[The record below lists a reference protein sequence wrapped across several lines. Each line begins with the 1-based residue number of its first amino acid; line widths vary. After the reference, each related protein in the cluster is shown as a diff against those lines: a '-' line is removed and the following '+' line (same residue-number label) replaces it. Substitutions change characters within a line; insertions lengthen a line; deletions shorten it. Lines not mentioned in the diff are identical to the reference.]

1 MPDFQAELQ
10 RSASAAHRRTTEPQ
24 PSADGG
30 AQLHPLVRLQNQVGN
45 AQVAR
50 LLAQRQEAPDDEEL
64 QAKHDPGLLQR
75 EVPEEEEELQAKHD
89 PGLLQRGTPEEEE
102 EEELQAKH
110 DPSLISR
117 QAAPAIGL
125 EGGPVGDDIARRIDA
140 VRGAGAGLSE
150 ATRNQM
156 EPALGADFSGVRVHQ
171 DPESDALARSM
182 TAKAFTTGSDIFLR
196 QDANASDSSLI
207 AHELTHVV
215 QQATPGAGGG
225 GGSGMTVGAAGDP
238 LEHEADSMAQGVVSG
253 AVAQRRIEE
262 GHPSPG

>member
-10 RSASAAHRRTTEPQ
+10 RSAAAARRRSTDHE

-30 AQLHPLVRLQNQVGN
+30 AQPHPLVRLQSQLGN

-50 LLAQRQEAPDDEEL
+50 LLAQRQEVPDEEEL

-75 EVPEEEEELQAKHD
+75 EEVPDEEDELQAKHD
-89 PGLLQRGTPEEEE
+89 PGLLQREAPEEE

-110 DPSLISR
+110 DPTVISR
-117 QAAPAIGL
+117 QAEPVIGL
-125 EGGPVGDDIARRIDA
+125 EGGPVGDDVAGRIDA
-140 VRGAGAGLSE
+140 ARGAGSGLSE

-156 EPALGADFSGVRVHQ
+156 EPAFGADFSGVRLHQ
-171 DPESDALARSM
+171 DSESDALARSM
-182 TAKAFTTGSDIFLR
+182 TAKAFTTGADIFLR
-196 QDANASDSSLI
+196 QDASAGDSSLL

-215 QQATPGAGGG
+215 QQGSPGAGGD

-253 AVAQRRIEE
+253 AGPQRRIDEAR
-262 GHPSPG
+262 PSPG

>member
-10 RSASAAHRRTTEPQ
+10 RNAAAARRR
-24 PSADGG
+24 SADHKPPADSG
-30 AQLHPLVRLQNQVGN
+30 AQPHPLVRLQNQIGN

-50 LLAQRQEAPDDEEL
+50 LLLQREEAPDEEEL

-75 EVPEEEEELQAKHD
+75 EAPEEEDEELQAKHD
-89 PGLLQRGTPEEEE
+89 P
-102 EEELQAKH
+102 A
-110 DPSLISR
+110 LISR
-117 QAAPAIGL
+117 QAEPVIGL
-125 EGGPVGDDIARRIDA
+125 EGGPVGDDVARRIDSA
-140 VRGAGAGLSE
+140 RGAGSGLSE

-156 EPALGADFSGVRVHQ
+156 EPAFGADFSGVRVHQ
-171 DPESDALARSM
+171 NSESDTLARSM

-196 QDANASDSSLI
+196 QDANAGDSSLL

-215 QQATPGAGGG
+215 QQGSPGAGGA

-253 AVAQRRIEE
+253 AGAQRRIDEVR
-262 GHPSPG
+262 PSPG